1 MEFRHLKYFIAVS
14 EEQNIGRAAKRLN
27 ISQPPLTRQIK
38 QLEDELSVELF
49 VRTPRGVELT
59 PAGALFL
66 EEARNIGSIIGQAKE
81 RTQRAARGE
90 IGRLDVAIFGSAI
103 LDAIPK
109 MLLAFKEAHPG
120 VIVQLHQM
128 GKTEQIEA
136 LRQRR
141 IDVGFNRLL
150 KPLDDITGEQILRER
165 LLIAVNAHHRLAQ
178 DDSIPLEAIAGDP
191 LILFPS
197 RGRPNFIDKTISMC
211 NEAGFFPTI
220 AQEVGDA
227 VTSVALVAS
236 GFGICLVPQSLT
248 SVAIPGVVYKP
259 IRDARDHWVVDLS
272 CIYRSGSQPAIL
284 QAFLKTVRS
293 FRDECADGAPSA
305 IPAP

>member
-1 MEFRHLKYFIAVS
+1 MEFRHIRYFIAVS
-14 EEQNIGRAAKRLN
+14 EEHNIGRAAKRLN

-49 VRTPRGVELT
+49 TRTARGVELT

-66 EEARNIGSIIGQAKE
+66 EEARNIGAILSRAKE

-90 IGRLDVAIFGSAI
+90 IGRLDVAMFGSAI

-109 MLLAFKEAHPG
+109 ILLSFKEAHPD
-120 VIVQLHQM
+120 VNVQLHQM

-141 IDVGFNRLL
+141 IDVAFNRLL
-150 KPLDDITGEQILRER
+150 TPLSDITSELVMREN
-165 LLIAVNAHHRLAQ
+165 LLIAVNEVHPLSRQ
-178 DDSIPLEAIAGDP
+178 ESIPMAAIAGQP
-191 LILFPS
+191 LILFPTQ
-197 RGRPNFIDKTISMC
+197 GRPNFIDKTISMC

-227 VTSVALVAS
+227 VSSVALVAS
-236 GFGICLVPQSLT
+236 GFGLCLVPQSLT
-248 SVAIPGVVYKP
+248 SLAIPGVVYRP
-259 IRDARDHWVVDLS
+259 IRDMKEHWLVDLS
-272 CIYRSGSQPAIL
+272 CIYRAENQPPIL
-284 QAFLKTVRS
+284 QEFLKTVRA
-293 FRDECADGAPSA
+293 FRAAQGQT
-305 IPAP
+305 I